1 MRKISSRASLSKSA
15 AVITD
20 LAEAVV
26 DIGTNSKFALTESF
40 QLAFSKLRGSNE
52 EIIEVVKELKKLEPD
67 QLTEAVSAMR
77 ARGLVIPDEI
87 LKLLPGKISEEMAKK
102 FIEGLLPKIEFKP
115 AEMMKQFKNLSP
127 EKQLEFQ
134 GLWTK
139 AGKSGNIDDYISSKM
154 VAVPP
159 SVTPAPSAAALRA
172 VEEAASTPEQQL
184 AAVLRVISET
194 KNTSDLKV
202 LTNDSTFNMLFKILP
217 DGEQTKAEAALAK
230 RFSELSPV
238 SSPAALRAV
247 DEVIPPPAARMISS
261 SDPQDLGKVSK
272 LIGDQGSIL
281 DIGDILHLNRGI
293 KNIAITEGIAN
304 KMLGMYKADP
314 VKYID
319 DYSKLSPEARATL
332 MKLGSEADYS
342 AKISLK
348 EIDRLIEKDVKNLM
362 SPGAKEVGLSPGTS
376 PAKKAIR
383 WGRVGAAVAAGL
395 GGMALLNYVFSD
407 DGAQEEVRREISG
420 NRENAIPSATS
431 DSGYESSS
439 LIMKER
445 GYLKSVQSSWTQE
458 FDTAFRAF
466 IDAGTAKGAVPTNL
480 VGGQSWSDVAGS
492 LGFPPNKSGAFSAIR
507 SVAGL
512 VDKKTSTPT
521 TGVATPTPSDAPAST
536 TPVAAED
543 NPVLAAII
551 GAMYNQKLVGTP
563 GFDLIREPKRI
574 RALIESAP
582 VGGPNPTG
590 YGNAARIIM
599 KMNPSIGGMLPA
611 KLTGPVDDKFAK
623 NPANKALLQ
632 AIQVAIN
639 GIYESAIPTLV
650 KPGLERSR
658 ELIARYLNSAAG
670 GNWPV
675 KGASNSVDQW
685 VKLASERKMRIR
697 AEIAAE
703 MTPAE
708 MAAARRIKMREI

>member
-15 AVITD
+15 APILNLADAVMELVTKGSKAANDAFSFVNPKVTGNADD
-20 LAEAVV
+20 LAEVV
-26 DIGTNSKFALTESF
+26 E
-40 QLAFSKLRGSNE
+40 
-52 EIIEVVKELKKLEPD
+52 ELKKLKD
-67 QLTEAVSAMR
+67 DDLVVAVKAMQD
-77 ARGLVIPDEI
+77 RGIIVPDEV
-87 LKLLPGKISEEMAKK
+87 LKLLPKADETVGA
-102 FIEGLLPKIEFKP
+102 
-115 AEMMKQFKNLSP
+115 LSP
-127 EKQLEFQ
+127 GFRGAESLS
-134 GLWTK
+134 
-139 AGKSGNIDDYISSKM
+139 AP
-154 VAVPP
+154 PP
-159 SVTPAPSAAALRA
+159 SAVRSVADEVARTPITLAMNDMVEVFSTGNATEISTLIKKLKETNKINELDIVDIKKIRDSINSNPNITPKVNGELKGDIRDLDTAKWDAAKAL
-172 VEEAASTPEQQL
+172 
-184 AAVLRVISET
+184 
-194 KNTSDLKV
+194 
-202 LTNDSTFNMLFKILP
+202 
-217 DGEQTKAEAALAK
+217 GEK
-230 RFSELSPV
+230 PV
-238 SSPAALRAV
+238 SLPVSPAANIAPSVSPSASAIPSSV
-247 DEVIPPPAARMISS
+247 DLAIDAL
-261 SDPQDLGKVSK
+261 DPKALSKVSK
-272 LIGDQGSIL
+272 LIDDQESIL
-281 DIGDILHLNRGI
+281 DIGTILHLNKKI
-293 KNIAITEGIAN
+293 PNIAITEGVAS
-304 KMLGMYKADP
+304 KMLALYKSDP

-332 MKLGSEADYS
+332 MRLESSADTS
-342 AKISLK
+342 AKVDLM
-348 EIDRLIEKDVKNLM
+348 EIDRLIKSDVQNLM
-362 SPGAKEVGLSPGTS
+362 SPGAKEVGLSPGAS

-383 WGRVGAAVAAGL
+383 WGRVVAAVAAGL

-407 DGAQEEVRREISG
+407 DGAQEEGRREISK
-420 NRENAIPSATS
+420 NRENTAPYGTS

-439 LIMKER
+439 LIMKEK

-466 IDAGTAKGAVPTNL
+466 IDAGSANGAVPTDL

-507 SVAGL
+507 YLADL
-512 VDKKTSTPT
+512 VGKKTSTPT
-521 TGVATPTPSDAPAST
+521 TGVTTPAPSEDPAST

-574 RALIESAP
+574 RALIESEP

-590 YGNAARIIM
+590 YGNAARIVM
-599 KMNPSIGGMLPA
+599 RMNPAIRGMLPA
-611 KLTGPVDDKFAK
+611 QLTRPVDEVFAK

-658 ELIARYLNSAAG
+658 ELIARYLSSTASGKWTVNT
-670 GNWPV
+670 
-675 KGASNSVDQW
+675 ASNSVDQW

>member
-15 AVITD
+15 ALIVD
-20 LAEAVV
+20 LADAVMQLGMKGKAGMGEALGLVSAKTTGSAE
-26 DIGTNSKFALTESF
+26 DIA
-40 QLAFSKLRGSNE
+40 
-52 EIIEVVKELKKLEPD
+52 EVVAELKKLDDDE
-67 QLTEAVSAMR
+67 LRVAVNAMKEN
-77 ARGLVIPDEI
+77 GVPVPEEI
-87 LKLLPGKISEEMAKK
+87 LSRVSKVNIVPSTPKERVDRFLAKIEKDPSGTKEIFDALDASKKAELEAIWKNSGRTDDIGEYIGLKIS
-102 FIEGLLPKIEFKP
+102 GRTV
-115 AEMMKQFKNLSP
+115 
-127 EKQLEFQ
+127 
-134 GLWTK
+134 G
-139 AGKSGNIDDYISSKM
+139 
-154 VAVPP
+154 V
-159 SVTPAPSAAALRA
+159 PAPS
-172 VEEAASTPEQQL
+172 
-184 AAVLRVISET
+184 IS
-194 KNTSDLKV
+194 
-202 LTNDSTFNMLFKILP
+202 
-217 DGEQTKAEAALAK
+217 
-230 RFSELSPV
+230 
-238 SSPAALRAV
+238 
-247 DEVIPPPAARMISS
+247 PPPAAAITPPISPPTSVTPS
-261 SDPQDLGKVSK
+261 SVDLAIKVLDPNALSKVSK
-272 LIGDQGSIL
+272 LIDDQKSIL
-281 DIGDILHLNRGI
+281 DIGTILHLNKEI
-293 KNIAITEGIAN
+293 PNIAITEGVAS
-304 KMLGMYKADP
+304 KMLALYKSDP

-332 MKLGSEADYS
+332 MSLESSADDS
-342 AKISLK
+342 AKTSLK
-348 EIDRLIEKDVKNLM
+348 EIDRLIEKDVENIM
-362 SPGAKEVGLSPGTS
+362 SPGAKEVGLSPGVS

-407 DGAQEEVRREISG
+407 DGAQEEGRREISK
-420 NRENAIPSATS
+420 NRENTTPYGTS

-439 LIMKER
+439 LIMKEK

-466 IDAGTAKGAVPTNL
+466 IDAGSANGAVPTDL

-507 SVAGL
+507 YLADL
-512 VDKKTSTPT
+512 VGKKTSTPT
-521 TGVATPTPSDAPAST
+521 TGVTTPAPSEAPAST

-563 GFDLIREPKRI
+563 GFDLIKEPKRI
-574 RALIESAP
+574 RALIESEP

-590 YGNAARIIM
+590 YGNAARIVM
-599 KMNPSIGGMLPA
+599 RMNPAIRGMLPA
-611 KLTGPVDDKFAK
+611 QLTRPVDEVFAK

-658 ELIARYLNSAAG
+658 ELIARYLSSTASGKWTVNT
-670 GNWPV
+670 
-675 KGASNSVDQW
+675 ASNSVDQW

>member
-15 AVITD
+15 GLIPD
-20 LAEAVV
+20 LATA
-26 DIGTNSKFALTESF
+26 
-40 QLAFSKLRGSNE
+40 
-52 EIIEVVKELKKLEPD
+52 IIEIGVKGKSAMGEAFGLVSTKAGGSAEDIAEVVAELKKLNDDE
-67 QLTEAVSAMR
+67 LRIAVSAMKEN
-77 ARGLVIPDEI
+77 GVPVPEEI
-87 LKLLPGKISEEMAKK
+87 LSRVSRINIVPKTPKEMVDTYLAKIEKDPSGIKKIFDALDAREKAELETIWKASGRTDDIGEYIGLKISGRTVGVPDPVVA
-102 FIEGLLPKIEFKP
+102 PP
-115 AEMMKQFKNLSP
+115 AP
-127 EKQLEFQ
+127 
-134 GLWTK
+134 
-139 AGKSGNIDDYISSKM
+139 
-154 VAVPP
+154 VPVVSP
-159 SVTPAPSAAALRA
+159 SVT
-172 VEEAASTPEQQL
+172 
-184 AAVLRVISET
+184 
-194 KNTSDLKV
+194 
-202 LTNDSTFNMLFKILP
+202 
-217 DGEQTKAEAALAK
+217 
-230 RFSELSPV
+230 
-238 SSPAALRAV
+238 SS
-247 DEVIPPPAARMISS
+247 AARMISS
-261 SDPQDLGKVSK
+261 SDPQALGKVSK
-272 LIGDQGSIL
+272 LIDDQGSIL
-281 DIGDILHLNRGI
+281 DIGDILHLNREI
-293 KNIAITEGIAN
+293 ENIAITEGVAN

-314 VKYID
+314 VKYIE

-332 MKLGSEADYS
+332 MKLGSEADDS

-362 SPGAKEVGLSPGTS
+362 SPGAKEAGLSPGTS

-420 NRENAIPSATS
+420 NRESAIPSATS

-445 GYLKSVQSSWTQE
+445 GYLKSVQSSWTPE

-466 IDAGTAKGAVPTNL
+466 IDAGTAKGTVPTNL

-492 LGFPPNKSGAFSAIR
+492 LGFPPNKIGAFSAIM

-563 GFDLIREPKRI
+563 GFDLIKEPKRI

-599 KMNPSIGGMLPA
+599 KMNPSIVGMLPA

-632 AIQVAIN
+632 TIQVAIN

>member
-1 MRKISSRASLSKSA
+1 VAIGGSLLALLAYPKISQMLYGGISK
-15 AVITD
+15 D
-20 LAEAVV
+20 
-26 DIGTNSKFALTESF
+26 
-40 QLAFSKLRGSNE
+40 
-52 EIIEVVKELKKLEPD
+52 
-67 QLTEAVSAMR
+67 
-77 ARGLVIPDEI
+77 
-87 LKLLPGKISEEMAKK
+87 
-102 FIEGLLPKIEFKP
+102 
-115 AEMMKQFKNLSP
+115 
-127 EKQLEFQ
+127 
-134 GLWTK
+134 
-139 AGKSGNIDDYISSKM
+139 
-154 VAVPP
+154 
-159 SVTPAPSAAALRA
+159 
-172 VEEAASTPEQQL
+172 
-184 AAVLRVISET
+184 
-194 KNTSDLKV
+194 DLKV
-202 LTNDSTFNMLFKILP
+202 GNPSDVIRQKLTDTVSEYWSKILDCDVAEGSYGGDLSDIAGFENTRIIKTYADMLYVATINP
-217 DGEQTKAEAALAK
+217 KMRDFPLKQITFESIVNELASAEDVSGGTWAARFTVGARDKRSVQTVSSSPCVKESAGIFLTWINDYIKTVKQHDSVAATTKA
-230 RFSELSPV
+230 P
-238 SSPAALRAV
+238 SSGSTTT
-247 DEVIPPPAARMISS
+247 PP
-261 SDPQDLGKVSK
+261 
-272 LIGDQGSIL
+272 
-281 DIGDILHLNRGI
+281 
-293 KNIAITEGIAN
+293 
-304 KMLGMYKADP
+304 
-314 VKYID
+314 
-319 DYSKLSPEARATL
+319 
-332 MKLGSEADYS
+332 
-342 AKISLK
+342 
-348 EIDRLIEKDVKNLM
+348 
-362 SPGAKEVGLSPGTS
+362 
-376 PAKKAIR
+376 
-383 WGRVGAAVAAGL
+383 
-395 GGMALLNYVFSD
+395 
-407 DGAQEEVRREISG
+407 ISG
-420 NRENAIPSATS
+420 GRGGSGSQGTS
-431 DSGYESSS
+431 DSGYESAS
-439 LIMKER
+439 LIMKSK
-445 GYLKSVQSSWTQE
+445 GFLGSVQRSWTPE
-458 FDTAFRAF
+458 FDAAFRAF

-480 VGGQSWSDVAGS
+480 VGGQEWSDVAGP
-492 LGFPPNKSGAFSAIR
+492 LGFSPNKSGAFSAIM

-521 TGVATPTPSDAPAST
+521 TGVAAPTPSEAPAST

-574 RALIESAP
+574 RALIESTP

-599 KMNPSIGGMLPA
+599 KMNPSIVGMLPA